1 MDQDG
6 ANHRFLTN
14 GQSIVL
20 TPRFAPNQQ
29 TIVYMSYAGNRP
41 RIYVYNIGTGSQK
54 LVANLPNMT
63 FAPRFSP
70 DGRHVIFSMASG
82 GNTDIYRV
90 SVSGGGITRLTNSPG
105 IATGDRTDV
114 VAGKRG

>member
-14 GQSIVL
+14 GQSSVL
-20 TPRFAPNQQ
+20 PPRCAPSQQ
-29 TIVYMSYAGNRP
+29 TLVYMSYAGNRP
-41 RIYVYNIGTGSQK
+41 RIYVDNIGTGSQK

-70 DGRHVIFSMASG
+70 DGRHVIFSMARSEEH
-82 GNTDIYRV
+82 TSELQSLMRISYAV
-90 SVSGGGITRLTNSPG
+90 FCLKKKKPTN
-105 IATGDRTDV
+105 RE
-114 VAGKRG
+114 

>member
-1 MDQDG
+1 
-6 ANHRFLTN
+6 
-14 GQSIVL
+14 
-20 TPRFAPNQQ
+20 
-29 TIVYMSYAGNRP
+29 MSYAGNRP

-82 GNTDIYRV
+82 GNTDIYRFI
-90 SVSGGGITRLTNSPG
+90 VSGGGMTRLTTSPG
-105 IATGDRTDV
+105 IDTGGSSSPDGSKIVFESDRGGSQFGR
-114 VAGKRG
+114 ASCRERGCHFV